1 MVDTNIF
8 KKIMDETSQCKD
20 EVFQHVYTNNN
31 LEYKS
36 SLRGFNSKLFSLFK
50 SHYDDLKVSQSIK
63 SLFKGDIVNET
74 ENQSALHHV
83 YRDIHASSPNNFA
96 SEELIESCRLNIDK
110 CIRLKQGLIKK
121 GIKNI
126 VTIGIGGSFE
136 GPRLLIETLT
146 SENDR
151 NFKHIFLTGPDKV
164 EFNETVKTLNQE
176 NTFFIVSSKSFS
188 TDETLQSMA
197 LSKVWLES
205 KCKFEDHFIAVTSQ
219 PDKAQNLGF
228 KENIIEFPNEIG
240 GRYSMW
246 SPISLPAILEL
257 GENFKDFLVGGHEA
271 DNLLLNNDDYNNFI
285 NLLSFSDI
293 WYNNFDKRQTRVL
306 LLYSWKMRFFSDYA
320 QQLEMESIGKQAN
333 PNSIFKNTGQII
345 FGGFGSTAQ
354 HSYFQLLHQGTA
366 SACADIFTVESNK
379 DSNKLLYAQS
389 QAQSNLLANGPHR
402 DLKSFEQV
410 NGNIP
415 TNLFTLKE
423 LNPKT
428 LGFLIATWEHR
439 TYVTAK
445 MLQINPFDQYGVSAG
460 KIFAKKYLDENGG

>member
-1 MVDTNIF
+1 M
-8 KKIMDETSQCKD
+8 
-20 EVFQHVYTNNN
+20 Y
-31 LEYKS
+31 
-36 SLRGFNSKLFSLFK
+36 
-50 SHYDDLKVSQSIK
+50 
-63 SLFKGDIVNET
+63 
-74 ENQSALHHV
+74 
-83 YRDIHASSPNNFA
+83 ASSSNNFA
-96 SEELIESCRLNIDK
+96 SAESIESCRLNIDK

-136 GPRLLIETLT
+136 GPKLLIETLT

-151 NFKHIFLTGPDKV
+151 KFKHIFLTGPDKV

-176 NTFFIVSSKSFS
+176 DTFFIVSSKSFS

-197 LSKVWLES
+197 LSKAWLEA

-219 PDKAQNLGF
+219 PDKAQNFGF

-257 GENFKDFLVGGHEA
+257 EENFKDFLIGGHEA
-271 DNLLLNNDDYNNFI
+271 DNLLLNDDDYNDFI
-285 NLLSFSDI
+285 KVLSFSDI
-293 WYNNFDKRQTRVL
+293 WYNNFDNKHTRVL
-306 LLYSWKMRFFSDYA
+306 LLYSWKMRFFLIMLSNLKWNL
-320 QQLEMESIGKQAN
+320 LENKQILTQYLKIQVRLFLGVLVLQHN
-333 PNSIFKNTGQII
+333 IVIFNYYTKV
-345 FGGFGSTAQ
+345 
-354 HSYFQLLHQGTA
+354 QLLYVR
-366 SACADIFTVESNK
+366 IFFTINSNK
-379 DSNKLLYAQS
+379 SINKLLYAQS
-389 QAQSNLLANGPHR
+389 QAQAGLLSNGPHQE
-402 DLKSFEQV
+402 LESFEQV

-439 TYVTAK
+439 TFITAK

-460 KIFAKKYLDENGG
+460 KIFAKKYLDDHGG